1 MARSVQNGYSL
12 QTMKTITLDAAA
24 LLLAATLSFPAVSAA
39 QTIDVAK
46 LQAEA
51 VQRTREYLRINTTNP
66 PGNEVETMRWFAR
79 IFQQEGIPF
88 DTASSAPGRGNIW
101 ARLKGG
107 SQPAL
112 VLLHH
117 MDVVPADPKYW
128 DSDPFAATTKDSV
141 ISGRGA
147 LDTKSLGVVELETFL
162 ALHRAKVPLD
172 RDVIFMATADE
183 EAGGNFG
190 AGWIAKNRPEA
201 FKGAGILLN
210 EGGDGTLEDGK
221 VQFAI
226 EVTQKTPYWLKLT
239 SVGKPGHGS
248 TPPPASAVNRLI
260 RALDRLQ
267 TYEFAPRVVPAVATY
282 FAAIAPSMPA
292 KWQDGFRDASK
303 LIADR
308 NMLMALQIEQ
318 PSSAA
323 LLRNTCSIT
332 MLQASNKINVVPP
345 EAQAQVD
352 CRLLPDQDRD
362 AFLREF
368 TGVINDPSIKIEL
381 VIGFSAAVSSTET
394 PLYRSI
400 VDVIKRNYPTAS
412 VAPAVSTGFTDSHWF
427 RDLGI
432 SSYGFAPFVIPA
444 ADEGGVHGNNERI
457 SIENIRK
464 GTAMMVELV
473 RGVVS
478 AKPVP

>member
-1 MARSVQNGYSL
+1 MPFRNRSTNLVSFLIGVSVALIPVMPAGGQQN
-12 QTMKTITLDAAA
+12 
-24 LLLAATLSFPAVSAA
+24 
-39 QTIDVAK
+39 IDVAK

-66 PGNEVETMRWFAR
+66 PGNEVESMRWFAR
-79 IFQQEGIPF
+79 IFKSEGIPF
-88 DTASSAPGRGNIW
+88 DTATSAPGRGNVW

-107 SQPAL
+107 KEPAL

-117 MDVVPADPKYW
+117 MDVVPADGKYW
-128 DSDPFAATTKDSV
+128 DTDPFAAATKDSV
-141 ISGRGA
+141 IFGRGA
-147 LDTKSLGVVELETFL
+147 LDTKTLGVVQLEAFL
-162 ALHRAKVPLD
+162 ALKRANVPLN

-190 AGWIAKNRPEA
+190 AGWIVKNRPEA
-201 FKGAGILLN
+201 FKGAGMLLN
-210 EGGDGTLEDGK
+210 EGGESILQDDGRM
-221 VQFAI
+221 QFAI
-226 EVTQKTPYWLKLT
+226 EVTQKTPLWLKLT

-248 TPPPASAVNRLI
+248 TPAPASAVNRLI

-267 TYEFAPRVVPAVATY
+267 TYEFKPRAIPAVVAY
-282 FAAIAPSMPA
+282 FAALAPTMPA
-292 KWQDGFRDASK
+292 KWKESFSDAAK

-308 NMLMALQIEQ
+308 NTLMQLQLDRREL
-318 PSSAA
+318 AA

-352 CRLLPDQDRD
+352 CRLLPDEDRA

-368 TGVINDPSIKIEL
+368 TAVINDPDIKIEQVL
-381 VIGFSAAVSSTET
+381 GFTPAVSSTDN
-394 PLYRSI
+394 PLYRAI
-400 VDVIKRNYPTAS
+400 DAALRRNYPAAS
-412 VAPAVSTGFTDSHWF
+412 IAPAVQTGFTDSHWF

-432 SSYGFAPFVIPA
+432 ASYGVNPFLIPDA
-444 ADEGGVHGNNERI
+444 EKSGTHGNNERI

-464 GTAMMVELV
+464 GTAVMLEIVTA
-473 RGVVS
+473 VVS
-478 AKPVP
+478 R

>member
-1 MARSVQNGYSL
+1 MTGSSSRP
-12 QTMKTITLDAAA
+12 AAILCA
-24 LLLAATLSFPAVSAA
+24 IATLFFANPSGA
-39 QTIDVAK
+39 QQSTDLAK
-46 LQAEA
+46 LQDEA
-51 VQRTREYLRINTTNP
+51 VRRTREYLRINTTNP
-66 PGNEVETMRWFAR
+66 PGNEAETMRWFAR
-79 IFQQEGIPF
+79 IFAQEGIAF

-128 DSDPFAATTKDSV
+128 STDPFAATTVMAGNDSV
-141 ISGRGA
+141 IAGRGA
-147 LDTKSLGVVELETFL
+147 LDTKTLGVIELEAFL

-190 AGWIAKNRPEA
+190 AGWVVKHHPEA
-201 FKGAGILLN
+201 FKGATLLLN
-210 EGGDGTLEDGK
+210 EGGDGSISEDGK
-221 VQFAI
+221 IHVAI
-226 EVTQKTPYWLKLT
+226 EVTQKTPFWVKLT

-248 TPPPASAVNRLI
+248 TPAPASAVNRLI

-267 TYEFAPRVVPAVATY
+267 GYEFAPRVVPAVKSY
-282 FAAIAPSMPA
+282 LAAIAPAQPA
-292 KWQDGFRDASK
+292 KWKDGFNDPSK

-308 NMLMALQIEQ
+308 NTLMELQIEQ
-318 PSSAA
+318 PDIAA

-332 MLQASNKINVVPP
+332 MLRASNKINVIPP
-345 EAQAQVD
+345 DAEAQLD
-352 CRLLPDQDRD
+352 CRLLPDQDH
-362 AFLREF
+362 AGFLRELA
-368 TGVINDPSIKIEL
+368 GAINDPTIAVDTI
-381 VIGFSAAVSSTET
+381 IAFTAAVSSTDS

-400 VDVIKRNYPTAS
+400 VDLVRRNYPTAS

-432 SSYGFAPFVIPA
+432 ASFGFSPFVIPA
-444 ADEGGVHGNNERI
+444 ADEGGVHGNNERV

-464 GTAMMVELV
+464 GTAMMLDLV
-473 RGVVS
+473 RTVAGTKS
-478 AKPVP
+478 IP

>member
-1 MARSVQNGYSL
+1 MPIL
-12 QTMKTITLDAAA
+12 PCF
-24 LLLAATLSFPAVSAA
+24 LLLAATMQQPVDLP
-39 QTIDVAK
+39 K
-46 LQAEA
+46 LEDEA
-51 VQRTREYLRINTTNP
+51 VRHAREYLHINTTNP

-79 IFQQEGIPF
+79 IFQREGIPF
-88 DTASSAPGRGNIW
+88 DTAVSAPGRGNIW

-107 SQPAL
+107 NQPAL

-128 DSDPFAATTKDSV
+128 SVDPFATTTKDSV
-141 ISGRGA
+141 IFARGA
-147 LDTKSLGVVELETFL
+147 LDTKTLGIVELEAFL
-162 ALHRAKVPLD
+162 ALHRSKTPLD

-190 AGWIAKNRPEA
+190 AGWVVKNHPEA

-210 EGGDGTLEDGK
+210 EGGEGELGANG
-221 VQFAI
+221 QISFGI
-226 EVTQKTPYWLKLT
+226 EVTQKTPFWIKLT

-267 TYEFAPRVVPAVATY
+267 NYEFAPRVVPAVKSY
-282 FAAIAPSMPA
+282 FAAVAPSAPDKWKPYMNDPA
-292 KWQDGFRDASK
+292 RI
-303 LIADR
+303 IADR
-308 NMLMALQIEQ
+308 NTLMEFQIEQ
-318 PSSAA
+318 QEIAG

-332 MLQASNKINVVPP
+332 MLSASNKVNVIPP
-345 EAQAQVD
+345 EASAQID

-368 TGVINDPSIKIEL
+368 TAAINDPSITVEPI
-381 VIGFSAAVSSTET
+381 IAFSAAVSSTDN
-394 PLYRSI
+394 PLYHAI
-400 VDVIKRNYPTAS
+400 VDVVHNSYPSAS
-412 VAPAVSTGFTDSHWF
+412 IAPAVSTGFTDSHWF

-432 SSYGFAPFVIPA
+432 ASYGFAPFVIPEA
-444 ADEGGVHGNNERI
+444 EASGVHGNDERI
-457 SIENIRK
+457 SVENIRK

-473 RGVVS
+473 KAVTA
-478 AKPVP
+478 AKAVP

>member
-1 MARSVQNGYSL
+1 M
-12 QTMKTITLDAAA
+12 TTA
-24 LLLAATLSFPAVSAA
+24 LRAFVVFCASMLGFSALTVGA
-39 QTIDVAK
+39 QQPIDVAK

-107 SQPAL
+107 NQPAL

-128 DSDPFAATTKDSV
+128 DSDPFSATTKDSV
-141 ISGRGA
+141 IFGRGA
-147 LDTKSLGVVELETFL
+147 LDTKTLGVVELEAFL
-162 ALHRAKVPLD
+162 AMHRAKIPLD

-190 AGWIAKNRPEA
+190 AGWVVKNHPEA

-210 EGGDGTLEDGK
+210 EGGDGTLGEGGLM
-221 VQFAI
+221 QFAI
-226 EVTQKTPYWLKLT
+226 EVTQKTPFWLKLT

-267 TYEFAPRVVPAVATY
+267 TYEFAPRVVPAVASY

-292 KWQDGFRDASK
+292 KWQQGFKDPSK
-303 LIADR
+303 LITDR
-308 NMLMALQIEQ
+308 NALMALQIEQ
-318 PSSAA
+318 PGSAA

-368 TGVINDPSIKIEL
+368 TAVINDPSIKIEL

-400 VDVIKRNYPTAS
+400 VDVVKRNYPSAS
-412 VAPAVSTGFTDSHWF
+412 IAPAVSTGFTDSHWF

-432 SSYGFAPFVIPA
+432 TSYGFAPFLIPDA
-444 ADEGGVHGNNERI
+444 EEGGVHGNNERI

-478 AKPVP
+478 SKPVP

>member
-1 MARSVQNGYSL
+1 MTTPTFRFSAPL
-12 QTMKTITLDAAA
+12 CAAA
-24 LLLAATLSFPAVSAA
+24 LCIIVNSAGA
-39 QTIDVAK
+39 QQKIDISK
-46 LQAEA
+46 LQTEA

-79 IFQQEGIPF
+79 ILKQEGIPF
-88 DTASSAPGRGNIW
+88 DTATSAPGRGNIW

-107 SQPAL
+107 SEPAL

-128 DSDPFAATTKDSV
+128 DADPFAATTKDSV
-141 ISGRGA
+141 IFGRGA
-147 LDTKSLGVVELETFL
+147 LDTKTLGVVMLEAFL
-162 ALHRAKVPLD
+162 TLHRARTPLN

-190 AGWIAKNRPEA
+190 AGWLVKNHPEA
-201 FKGAGILLN
+201 FKGAGLVLN
-210 EGGDGTLEDGK
+210 EGGEATVDEDGRM
-221 VQFAI
+221 QFAI
-226 EVTQKTPYWLKLT
+226 EVTQKTPLWLKLT

-248 TPPPASAVNRLI
+248 TPAPASAVNRLI

-267 TYEFAPRVVPAVATY
+267 TYEFSPRVVPAVAAY

-292 KWQDGFRDASK
+292 KWKDGFADPTK

-308 NMLMALQIEQ
+308 NVLTALQIDRPEL
-318 PSSAA
+318 AA

-332 MLQASNKINVVPP
+332 MLQASNKINVIPP

-352 CRLLPDQDRD
+352 CRLLPDQDRP

-368 TGVINDPSIKIEL
+368 SEAINDPNIKIDQI
-381 VIGFSAAVSSTET
+381 IGFSPAVSSTDT
-394 PLYRSI
+394 PLYRAI
-400 VDVIKRNYPTAS
+400 VDGIKRNYPGAS
-412 VAPAVSTGFTDSHWF
+412 IAPAVQTGFTDSHWF

-432 SSYGFAPFVIPA
+432 ASYGFAPFLIPEA
-444 ADEGGVHGNNERI
+444 ETSGTHGNNERI

-464 GTAMMVELV
+464 GTSVMLE
-473 RGVVS
+473 VVS
-478 AKPVP
+478 AVVIH

>member
-1 MARSVQNGYSL
+1 M
-12 QTMKTITLDAAA
+12 
-24 LLLAATLSFPAVSAA
+24 SASA
-39 QTIDVAK
+39 QENVDVAK

-66 PGNEVETMRWFAR
+66 PGNEVQTMRWFAR
-79 IFQQEGIPF
+79 ILKQEGIPF
-88 DTASSAPGRGNIW
+88 DTAISAPGRGNIW

-107 SQPAL
+107 NQPAL

-128 DSDPFAATTKDSV
+128 VTDPFAATTRDSV
-141 ISGRGA
+141 IFGRGA
-147 LDTKSLGVVELETFL
+147 LDTKTLGVALLETFL
-162 ALHRAKVPLD
+162 ALKRAKVPLN

-190 AGWIAKNRPEA
+190 AGWIVKNRPDA
-201 FKGAGILLN
+201 FKGAGLLIN
-210 EGGDGTLEDGK
+210 EGGESSIDADGRM
-221 VQFAI
+221 QFGI
-226 EVTQKTPYWLKLT
+226 EVTQKTPLWLKLT
-239 SVGKPGHGS
+239 SVGSPGHGS
-248 TPPPASAVNRLI
+248 RPAPATAVNRLI

-267 TYEFAPRVVPAVATY
+267 TYEFAPRVIPAVGAY

-292 KWQDGFRDASK
+292 RWKDGFSDAKK

-308 NMLMALQIEQ
+308 NVLMELQIERRDL
-318 PSSAA
+318 AA

-332 MLQASNKINVVPP
+332 MLRASNKINVIPP
-345 EAQAQVD
+345 EAEAQVD

-368 TGVINDPSIKIEL
+368 AAALNDSEIKIEQ
-381 VIGFSAAVSSTET
+381 IIAFQPAVSSTDNQ
-394 PLYRSI
+394 LYRAAEAAI
-400 VDVIKRNYPTAS
+400 RRAFPAAT
-412 VAPAVSTGFTDSHWF
+412 VAPIVQAGFTDSHWF

-432 SSYGFAPFVIPA
+432 ASYGVEVFLIPEA
-444 ADEGGVHGNNERI
+444 EASGLHGNNERI

-464 GTAMMVELV
+464 GTAVMLEIV
-473 RGVVS
+473 RAVVTR
-478 AKPVP
+478 